1 MRKDVQ
7 RAIAARD
14 AAFARIRLVTG
25 VAVAAGVALTG
36 AFAALAAGATHL
48 RKTVVTTTHVAPRP
62 KPAKHTQAP
71 VSAPAP
77 PLVSAGGSASETP
90 PPAAPSTSYSA
101 PTPTPAPPVVVSG
114 GS

>member
-1 MRKDVQ
+1 MRRDVQ

-48 RKTVVTTTHVAPRP
+48 RKTVVTTHVAPP
-62 KPAKHTQAP
+62 PTHTKHTQPP

-90 PPAAPSTSYSA
+90 PPAPPSTSYSA

>member
-1 MRKDVQ
+1 MRRDVQ

-14 AAFARIRLVTG
+14 AAFARIRLATG
-25 VAVAAGVALTG
+25 VSVAAGVALTG

-48 RKTVVTTTHVAPRP
+48 RKTVVTTHVSPPPTRT
-62 KPAKHTQAP
+62 KHAQAP

-77 PLVSAGGSASETP
+77 PLVSAGGSSAETP
-90 PPAAPSTSYSA
+90 PPAPSTSYSA
-101 PTPTPAPPVVVSG
+101 PAPTPASPVVVSG